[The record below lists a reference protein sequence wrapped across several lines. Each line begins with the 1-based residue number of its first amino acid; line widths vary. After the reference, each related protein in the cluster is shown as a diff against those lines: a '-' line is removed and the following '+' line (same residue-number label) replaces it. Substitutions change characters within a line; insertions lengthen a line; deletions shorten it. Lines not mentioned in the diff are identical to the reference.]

1 MTTKKRG
8 QAQTPKKRSNA
19 QTSTKRI
26 KAAELATLRLEVE
39 KLELTLSAEAQKE
52 VRAMRLEAGIYDLGD
67 EVNEEANNDHFSR
80 LYAWSLR
87 HPKEPLLVYLNAWD
101 DEMISTFGLH
111 DMFVDLAEAQHK
123 VTIHVQGVATLM
135 PSVVLQAAQVRVIS
149 KNSTLNLAPPVIRN
163 TESDPVA
170 SRKRDK
176 FINRLYDEA
185 LELLSRRSKLDAS
198 QLRKRI
204 GDSGWTL
211 SADQAKEYGFVDRI
225 D

>member
-1 MTTKKRG
+1 MTAMKRGRAQPTKKRSK
-8 QAQTPKKRSNA
+8 AR
-19 QTSTKRI
+19 TSTKRI

-111 DMFVDLAEAQHK
+111 DMFVDLAENHK

-149 KNSTLNLAPPVIRN
+149 RNSTLNLVPPVIRN
-163 TESDPVA
+163 SELDPVA

-185 LELLSRRSKLDAS
+185 LALLSRRSTLDAA

-211 SADQAKEYGFVDRI
+211 SAERAKEYGFVDRI
-225 D
+225 E

>member
-1 MTTKKRG
+1 MTAMKRGRAQPTKKRSK
-8 QAQTPKKRSNA
+8 AR
-19 QTSTKRI
+19 TSTKRI

-111 DMFVDLAEAQHK
+111 DMFVDLAEDHK

-149 KNSTLNLAPPVIRN
+149 RNSTLNLVPPVIRN
-163 TESDPVA
+163 SELDPVA

-185 LELLSRRSKLDAS
+185 LALLSRRSTLDAA

-211 SADQAKEYGFVDRI
+211 SAERAKEYGFVDRI
-225 D
+225 E